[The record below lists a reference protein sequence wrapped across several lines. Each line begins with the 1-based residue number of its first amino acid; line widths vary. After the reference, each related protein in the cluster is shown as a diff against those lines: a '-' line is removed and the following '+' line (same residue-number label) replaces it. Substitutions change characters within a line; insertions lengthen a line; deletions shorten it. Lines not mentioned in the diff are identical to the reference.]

1 VFDVMGR
8 VLYGQFMALSIVSV
22 AAMVV
27 AVGLAHL
34 RWKAL
39 A

>member
-1 VFDVMGR
+1 MGR
-8 VLYGQFMALSIVSV
+8 TLYAQFMALSIVSV
-22 AAMVV
+22 AAAAAAV
-27 AVGLAHL
+27 ALGHL